1 MSEAAP
7 ALRPLRVRAL
17 GRMAYRDAWAL
28 QNVLV
33 EAHHAGHGE
42 DTVLLVEHPPVITLG
57 RDARHDHVLA
67 SAEALEAR
75 GVEVVETDRGGDAT
89 YHGPGQLVMY
99 VVIDLKL
106 QWRDI
111 RRFVDAL
118 ERTMIDTVAD
128 YGLSAGT
135 RPKMPGVWLDAP
147 DRKIG
152 ALGARV
158 RRWVTNHGLALNVNT
173 ELRDFDL
180 IVPCGLHGKGVTSLA
195 RELGRPVAWDE
206 VAERATRHLARAL
219 GRGLVARAEDTP

>member
-1 MSEAAP
+1 MSSAAP
-7 ALRPLRVRAL
+7 ALRPLRVRSL

-28 QNVLV
+28 QNALV
-33 EAHHAGHGE
+33 EAHHAGQGE
-42 DTVLLVEHPPVITLG
+42 DTVLVVEHAPVVTLG
-57 RDARHDHVLA
+57 RDARHEHVLA
-67 SAEALEAR
+67 SPEALSER

-128 YGLSAGT
+128 YGLVATT
-135 RPKMPGVWLDAP
+135 RPKMPGVWLAEP

-173 ELRDFDL
+173 DLRDFDL
-180 IVPCGLHGKGVTSLA
+180 IVPCGLHGKGVTSVA
-195 RELGRPVAWDE
+195 RELGRPVPMDE
-206 VAERATRHLARAL
+206 VAARATRYLARAF
-219 GRGLVARAEDTP
+219 GRDLEDRAEDRP

>member
-1 MSEAAP
+1 VSSAAP
-7 ALRPLRVRAL
+7 ALRPLRVRSL

-28 QNVLV
+28 QNALV
-33 EAHHAGHGE
+33 EAHHAGQGE
-42 DTVLLVEHPPVITLG
+42 DTVLVVEHAPVVTLG
-57 RDARHDHVLA
+57 RDARHEHVLA
-67 SAEALEAR
+67 SPEALSER

-118 ERTMIDTVAD
+118 ERTMIETVAD
-128 YGLSAGT
+128 YGLVATT
-135 RPKMPGVWLDAP
+135 RPKMPGVWLAEP

-173 ELRDFDL
+173 DLRDFDL
-180 IVPCGLHGKGVTSLA
+180 IVPCGLHGKGVTSVA
-195 RELGRPVAWDE
+195 RELGRPVPMDE
-206 VAERATRHLARAL
+206 VAARATRYLARAF
-219 GRGLVARAEDTP
+219 GRDLEDRAEDRP

>member
-1 MSEAAP
+1 
-7 ALRPLRVRAL
+7 
-17 GRMAYRDAWAL
+17 
-28 QNVLV
+28 
-33 EAHHAGHGE
+33 
-42 DTVLLVEHPPVITLG
+42 
-57 RDARHDHVLA
+57 
-67 SAEALEAR
+67 
-75 GVEVVETDRGGDAT
+75 
-89 YHGPGQLVMY
+89 

-111 RRFVDAL
+111 RRFVDGL

-128 YGLSAGT
+128 YGLVAGT

-173 ELRDFDL
+173 DLSDFDL

-195 RELGRPVAWDE
+195 RELGRPVAWAE
-206 VAERATRHLARAL
+206 VADRATRHLARAF
-219 GRGLVARAEDTP
+219 GRALATRAEDTP

>member
-1 MSEAAP
+1 MSSAAP
-7 ALRPLRVRAL
+7 ALRPLRVRSL
-17 GRMAYRDAWAL
+17 GRMAYRDAGAL
-28 QNVLV
+28 QNARV
-33 EAHHAGHGE
+33 EAHHAGQGE
-42 DTVLLVEHPPVITLG
+42 DTVLVVEHAPVVTLG
-57 RDARHDHVLA
+57 RDARHEHVLA
-67 SAEALEAR
+67 SPEALAER

-128 YGLSAGT
+128 YGLVAAT
-135 RPKMPGVWLDAP
+135 RPKMPGVWLGEP

-173 ELRDFDL
+173 DLRDFDL
-180 IVPCGLHGKGVTSLA
+180 IVPCGLHGKGVTSVA
-195 RELGRPVAWDE
+195 RELGRPVPMDE
-206 VAERATRHLARAL
+206 VAARATRYLARAF
-219 GRGLVARAEDTP
+219 GRDLEDRAEDTP

>member
-1 MSEAAP
+1 MQCVQSALAGGAPMSPKIARRVLEMFANLAP
-7 ALRPLRVRAL
+7 KK
-17 GRMAYRDAWAL
+17 
-28 QNVLV
+28 Q
-33 EAHHAGHGE
+33 
-42 DTVLLVEHPPVITLG
+42 
-57 RDARHDHVLA
+57 
-67 SAEALEAR
+67 
-75 GVEVVETDRGGDAT
+75 
-89 YHGPGQLVMY
+89 
-99 VVIDLKL
+99 
-106 QWRDI
+106 
-111 RRFVDAL
+111 
-118 ERTMIDTVAD
+118 AD

-195 RELGRPVAWDE
+195 RELGHPVAWDE

>member
-1 MSEAAP
+1 MSSAAP
-7 ALRPLRVRAL
+7 ALRPLRVRSL

-28 QNVLV
+28 QNALV
-33 EAHHAGHGE
+33 EAHHAGQGD
-42 DTVLLVEHPPVITLG
+42 DTVLVVEHAPVVTLG
-57 RDARHDHVLA
+57 RDARHEHVLA
-67 SAEALEAR
+67 SPEALAER

-128 YGLSAGT
+128 YGLVATT
-135 RPKMPGVWLDAP
+135 RPKMPGVWLAEP

-173 ELRDFDL
+173 DLRDFDL
-180 IVPCGLHGKGVTSLA
+180 IVPCGLHGKGVTSVA
-195 RELGRPVAWDE
+195 RELGRPVPMDE
-206 VAERATRHLARAL
+206 VAARATRYLARAF
-219 GRGLVARAEDTP
+219 GRDLEDRAEDRP

>member
-1 MSEAAP
+1 MSSAAP
-7 ALRPLRVRAL
+7 ALRPLRVRSL

-28 QNVLV
+28 QNALV
-33 EAHHAGHGE
+33 EAHHAGQGE
-42 DTVLLVEHPPVITLG
+42 DTVLVVEHAPVVTLG
-57 RDARHDHVLA
+57 RDARHEHVLA
-67 SAEALEAR
+67 SPEALSER

-118 ERTMIDTVAD
+118 ERTMIETVAD
-128 YGLSAGT
+128 YGLVATT
-135 RPKMPGVWLDAP
+135 RPKMPGVWLAEP

-173 ELRDFDL
+173 DLRDFDL
-180 IVPCGLHGKGVTSLA
+180 IVPCGLHGKGVTSVA
-195 RELGRPVAWDE
+195 RELGRPVPMDE
-206 VAERATRHLARAL
+206 VAARATRYLARAF
-219 GRGLVARAEDTP
+219 GRDLEDRAEDRP